1 MINHLKFFYRG
12 TALVLFSTL
21 LFSCRSTHVPTTPTK
36 VTANDSVWRAANI
49 AAFEKKLEH
58 LRVRYHIPGLSAG
71 IVNEHQLVW
80 KKGFG
85 FADRERQLTPD
96 ENTVYQI
103 ASVTKTFGSIILM
116 QQVEAGKV
124 SLDDPI
130 SQYGIN
136 LGARWGSDPRIKV
149 RHLLTHTA
157 MGNAFNGFKP
167 GYKFRYN
174 GAWYNELGKVIA
186 QSSGHSFGELLLQQ
200 IIIPLSLKNTAPSTD
215 DSVNFALT
223 GYDKAAF
230 MQQVAKPYDWKNKQL
245 VPITFNYGF
254 GPAAGIMSS
263 VADLARYSNAI
274 DEKKFLNDTTWE
286 KVFTRYVTPKGNTIQ
301 YGLGWFIGYYKGVK
315 VVWHTGWWTGYAAL
329 FVKIPDKDLSF
340 IILANSQDLSRP
352 FYHLVKAGV
361 FGFFNPLKHNLNRQ
375 LTASDFGKAFLD
387 HFLQE

>member
-1 MINHLKFFYRG
+1 MH
-12 TALVLFSTL
+12 
-21 LFSCRSTHVPTTPTK
+21 TTTK
-36 VTANDSVWRAANI
+36 VTASDSVWRAANI
-49 AAFEKKLEH
+49 AAFEAKLEY
-58 LRVRYHIPGLSAG
+58 LRERYHIPGISVG
-71 IVNEHQLVW
+71 IVNEQKLVW

-85 FADRERQLTPD
+85 YADEERQLPPD

-130 SQYGIN
+130 SKYGIN

-149 RHLLTHTA
+149 KHLLTHTA
-157 MGNAFNGFKP
+157 MGTTFNGFKP

-174 GAWYNELGKVIA
+174 GGWYNELGKVIQ
-186 QSSGHSFGELLLQQ
+186 QSSGHAFGELLMQQ
-200 IIIPLSLKNTAPSTD
+200 IIVPLSLKNTAPSTD

-223 GYDKAAF
+223 GYDKATF
-230 MQQVAKPYDWKNKQL
+230 LQRVAKPYDWKNKQV
-245 VPITFNYGF
+245 VPVTFNYGF
-254 GPAAGIMSS
+254 GPAAGMMSS
-263 VADLARYSNAI
+263 VGDLALYSNAI

-286 KVFTRYVTPKGNTIQ
+286 KIFTRYVTPKGKKIQ

-315 VVWHTGWWTGYAAL
+315 VVWHTGWWTGYSAL
-329 FVKIPDKDLSF
+329 FVKIPEKDLCF

-352 FYHLVKAGV
+352 FYHVVKLGIV
-361 FGFFNPLKHNLNRQ
+361 GFFNPLKHNLNKQ
-375 LTASDFGKAFLD
+375 LSASDFGKAFLD